1 MSFPDFAAVGAA
13 FGLKTFAI
21 DRQNGLFEKLR
32 AIFAE
37 PGPSLTVVKFPEYL
51 GFAPKLSSRKLEDGT
66 LVSATLE
73 DMFPFLDRE
82 EFVRHMIDPEPRKG

>member
-1 MSFPDFAAVGAA
+1 MGSGPLFLASISRLPDQTPRAGPLLSPGGVRERTGRTVTADGAGAA
-13 FGLKTFAI
+13 A
-21 DRQNGLFEKLR
+21 D
-32 AIFAE
+32 
-37 PGPSLTVVKFPEYL
+37 L

-82 EFVRHMIDPEPRKG
+82 EFARHMIDPEPRKG